1 MQGCKMNEYDMSDDH
16 ILLQQVTQDHE
27 VTAKQ
32 LAMLTGRAAST
43 VYKYLA
49 GGTTIPSVVWRQLYK
64 KTQDSRIT
72 KLITGDVTVAIVPMV
87 PVGKMDAP
95 TLRRLVDNR
104 KAQIKVEECMLTIL
118 ADGKI
123 DEQDRKAIGEYEK
136 VFDDM
141 ITSQYQIF
149 YAVTGQFK
157 LATQPGG
164 GE

>member
-1 MQGCKMNEYDMSDDH
+1 MTEYDEIIDVSDDN

-32 LAMLTGRAAST
+32 LAMLTGRAVST

-49 GGTTIPSVVWRQLYK
+49 GGSSIPSVVWRQLYR

-72 KLITGDVTVAIVPMV
+72 RLVTGDVAVAIVPMI
-87 PVGKMDAP
+87 PVGKIDAP

-104 KAQIKVEECMLTIL
+104 KAQIKCEECVLTIL
-118 ADGKI
+118 ADGRI
-123 DEQDRKAIGEYEK
+123 DEQDARAVGEYK
-136 VFDDM
+136 KTFDDM
-141 ITSQYQIF
+141 ITSQHQIF

-164 GE
+164 SE